1 MAIGPYTG
9 DDFLDLVKSFHGSV
23 APGIL
28 LGGYMVAS
36 LQRQLPRD
44 RLHDALCETPACLP
58 DAVQL
63 LTPCTTGNG
72 WLRVIDLGRYAVTL
86 YDKENG
92 QGMRAFVDTAKL
104 AAYPAIEAWYYKRK
118 SKKSQ
123 DKERLL
129 AEMKSAGASVC
140 SYQSVTVPARLRGKA
155 SRGAMKPCP
164 ICGEGYPARHGA
176 ICRGCQGE
184 APYENPPEREK
195 AVCLSVPVV
204 NTVALNHA
212 VGLPLLHD
220 LTQVEPGRSKGPV
233 FRRGQVIEAGDICR
247 LQRMGKRH
255 LYVEESAPPEADWIH
270 EDDAARA
277 FAEAM
282 AGKGVAYGGAPRE
295 GKITFTARED
305 GLLVVDSVLLEAFNM
320 IEGVMC
326 AARQSFAVVQSGRAL
341 AATRAIPLYLP
352 IGQFA
357 RAMAVLSGGPLFSV
371 KPMRRARAG
380 ILVTGTEVFE
390 KRIVDGFAP
399 IIRNKVER
407 LDCQVVWQDIVPDER
422 AAITDA
428 VAAAQEAGVDLLV
441 TTAGLSVDPDDV
453 TRQGLLDAGAVNL
466 RYGVPVLP
474 GAMLLLAQIG
484 TVQVIGVPACALY
497 HKATSF
503 DLVLPRLLADIDITR
518 RDMARLAEGGFC
530 LGCKTCTFPK
540 CGFGK

>member
-1 MAIGPYTG
+1 MPIGPYSL
-9 DDFLDLVKSFHGSV
+9 DDFLDLVKSFHGSI

-36 LQRQLPRD
+36 LQKQLPKD
-44 RLHDALCETPACLP
+44 RLYDALSETPACLP

-63 LTPCTTGNG
+63 LTPCTLGNG

-92 QGMRAFVDTAKL
+92 QGRRAFVDTAKL
-104 AAYPAIEAWYYKRK
+104 APCPAIAEWYYKRK
-118 SKKSQ
+118 AKKDQ

-140 SYQSVTVPARLRGKA
+140 SYQNVTVPVRMRGKT
-155 SRGAMKPCP
+155 SRGVMTPCP
-164 ICGEGYPARHGA
+164 VCGEGYPAMHGA

-184 APYENPPEREK
+184 APYETPSEREDV
-195 AVCLSVPVV
+195 ALLSAPVV

-233 FRRGQVIEAGDICR
+233 FRRGQVIEIGDICR
-247 LQRMGKRH
+247 LQRMGRQH
-255 LYVEESAPPEADWIH
+255 LYIEDSPPPDSEWIH
-270 EDDAARA
+270 EDDAARS
-277 FAEAM
+277 FAMAM
-282 AGKGVAYGGAPRE
+282 AGEGVTPDGQPRE
-295 GKITFTARED
+295 GKITFIAQKD

-320 IEGVMC
+320 IKGVMC
-326 AARQSFAVVQSGRAL
+326 AARQGFSVMQAGRAL
-341 AATRAIPLYLP
+341 AATRAIPLYLARR
-352 IGQFA
+352 QYE
-357 RAMAVLSGGPLFSV
+357 RAMAVLSGGPLFRV
-371 KPMRRARAG
+371 KPLRRARVG

-399 IIRNKVER
+399 IIRNKMER
-407 LDCQVVWQDIVPDER
+407 LDSRVVWETIVPDRRE
-422 AAITDA
+422 AIAGA
-428 VAAAQEAGVDLLV
+428 VAEAQKSQVDLLV

-453 TRQGLLDAGAVNL
+453 TRQGLLDAGAANL
-466 RYGVPVLP
+466 RYGAPVLP
-474 GAMLLLAQIG
+474 GAMLLLASIG
-484 TVQVIGVPACALY
+484 TIQVIGVPACALY

-503 DLVLPRLLADIDITR
+503 DLMLPRLLAGIDINR
-518 RDMARLAEGGFC
+518 RDLARMAEGGYC

>member
-1 MAIGPYTG
+1 MAIGPYTR

-36 LQRQLPRD
+36 LQKQLPKD

-63 LTPCTTGNG
+63 LTPCTAGNG

-92 QGMRAFVDTAKL
+92 KGLRAFVDTDKL
-104 AAYPAIEAWYYKRK
+104 TAYPAIEEWYYKRK
-118 SKKSQ
+118 PKKAQ
-123 DKERLL
+123 DKDRLL
-129 AEMKSAGASVC
+129 AEMKSAGAAVC
-140 SYQSVTVPARLRGKA
+140 SYQHVTVPARLRGKA
-155 SRGAMKPCP
+155 SRGAMTPCP
-164 ICGEGYPARHGA
+164 ICGEGYPALHGA

-184 APYENPPEREK
+184 VPYETPAALQD
-195 AVCLSVPVV
+195 AVCLSAPVV

-233 FRRGQVIEAGDICR
+233 FRRGQVIEVGDICR

-255 LYVEESAPPEADWIH
+255 LYVEEHSPPESDWIH

-277 FAEAM
+277 FAAAM
-282 AGKGVAYGGAPRE
+282 AGEGVAFDGAPRE
-295 GKITFTARED
+295 GKITFTAQND
-305 GLLVVDSVLLEAFNM
+305 GLLVVDSLLLEAFNM

-326 AARQSFAVVQSGRAL
+326 AARRSFSVVQGGRAL
-341 AATRAIPLYLP
+341 AATRAIPLYLAR
-352 IGQFA
+352 GQFR
-357 RAMAVLSGGPLFSV
+357 RAMTVLDGGPLFRV
-371 KPMRRARAG
+371 KPLRRARVG
-380 ILVTGTEVFE
+380 ILVTGNEVFE

-399 IIRNKVER
+399 IIRNKVAR

-422 AAITDA
+422 AAIADA
-428 VAAAQEAGVDLLV
+428 VAAAQQSQIDLLV

-453 TRQGLLDAGAVNL
+453 TRQGLLDAGATRL
-466 RYGVPVLP
+466 HYGAPVLP

-484 TVQVIGVPACALY
+484 AVQVIGVPACALY

-503 DLVLPRLLADIDITR
+503 DLVLPRLLAGIDITR
-518 RDMARLAEGGFC
+518 RDLARLAEGGFC

>member
-1 MAIGPYTG
+1 MVIGPYTL

-36 LQRQLPRD
+36 LQKQLPKD
-44 RLHDALCETPACLP
+44 RLHDALCETSACLP

-63 LTPCTTGNG
+63 LTPCTAGNG
-72 WLRVIDLGRYAVTL
+72 WLRVINLGRYAVTL

-92 QGMRAFVDTAKL
+92 QGLRAFVDTAKL
-104 AAYPAIEAWYYKRK
+104 AAYPAVEEWYYKRK
-118 SKKSQ
+118 PKKAQ

-129 AEMKSAGASVC
+129 AEMKSAGAAVC
-140 SYQSVTVPARLRGKA
+140 SYQHVTVPARLRGKA
-155 SRGAMKPCP
+155 SRGAMTPCP
-164 ICGEGYPARHGA
+164 ICGEGYPALHGA

-184 APYENPPEREK
+184 APYETPCVQED
-195 AVCLSVPVV
+195 AVCLSAPVV

-233 FRRGQVIEAGDICR
+233 FRRGQVIEVGDICR

-255 LYVEESAPPEADWIH
+255 LYVEENSPPESDWIH

-277 FAEAM
+277 FAAAM
-282 AGKGVAYGGAPRE
+282 AGEGVACDGAPRE

-320 IEGVMC
+320 VEGVMC
-326 AARQSFAVVQSGRAL
+326 AARQGFSVVQAGRAL
-341 AATRAIPLYLP
+341 AATRAIPLYLYR
-352 IGQFA
+352 GQFA
-357 RAMAVLSGGPLFSV
+357 RAMAVLSGGPLFRV
-371 KPMRRARAG
+371 KPLRRARVG

-399 IIRNKVER
+399 IIRNKVAR
-407 LDCQVVWQDIVPDER
+407 LDCQVVWQDVVPDDR
-422 AAITDA
+422 AAIADA
-428 VAAAQEAGVDLLV
+428 VAAAQQSQIDLLV

-453 TRQGLLDAGAVNL
+453 TRQGLLDAGATRL
-466 RYGVPVLP
+466 RYGAPVLP

-484 TVQVIGVPACALY
+484 AVQVIGVPACALY

-503 DLVLPRLLADIDITR
+503 DLVLPRLLAGIDITR
-518 RDMARLAEGGFC
+518 RDLARLAEGGFC